1 MRKIYRELFYIPK
14 HGTGKMREK
23 AFLARITASVIAI
36 IMCLSAMCITAYA
49 WFSGSIIS
57 SSNTIQSAKFDP
69 SITVCVKDSTEAVTL
84 TELTDKE
91 CRASLSADTLYEV
104 TLERASSSA
113 KTGFVI
119 ITADGCNNTY
129 HTQQIGLDGE
139 TDTPSITIYLQVSSP
154 CNVTFKAHW
163 GTSSHYDDYKNNG
176 DNNELYIINGETV
189 NINVTPISGAN
200 LDDADETTDNT
211 TVPPTDTT
219 QSGTE
224 STEGNS
230 DTNTSETT
238 STESTTVTDN
248 TTQPSNTTAADT
260 TDTVDNT
267 EATQTEQTQPV
278 VDTTES
284 KSVTA
289 TETPNE
295 E

>member
-36 IMCLSAMCITAYA
+36 IMCLSAMGITAYA

-57 SSNTIQSAKFDP
+57 SSNTIQSAQFDP
-69 SITVCVKDSTEAVTL
+69 SIKVCVKDSTEAVTL
-84 TELTDKE
+84 MELADKE
-91 CRASLSADTLYEV
+91 YRASLSADTLYEI

-119 ITADGCNNTY
+119 ITADGCNSTY
-129 HTQQIGLDGE
+129 HTQQIGLDGVV
-139 TDTPSITIYLQVSSP
+139 DTPSITIYLQVSSP

-163 GTSSHYDDYKNNG
+163 GTSSHYDDYKNNS

-189 NINVTPISGAN
+189 NISVTPISGAS
-200 LDDADETTDNT
+200 LDDTDETTENT

-219 QSGTE
+219 QSSSE

-238 STESTTVTDN
+238 STESTTATDN
-248 TTQPSNTTAADT
+248 TTQSSEI
-260 TDTVDNT
+260 T
-267 EATQTEQTQPV
+267 EDDSTESAQTEQTQPE

-284 KSVTA
+284 ESVTA